1 MSWRL
6 RAGTGGLDLFSESS
20 PGQIVLW
27 TLASRPDKEWGEQ
40 HRHCLLVT
48 ISILMRLKRD
58 DIRKRSRSARSMSL
72 HSDMI
77 LYWVSALT
85 VFSGLANAVAHTCR
99 YRRGSA
105 VSRGIWRSCTSVA
118 DSNKDSGFF
127 HLWLLS
133 FLASES
139 FWNHAVGRQKKKEN
153 HESSGKFYRSTLGYY
168 FFSRIS

>member
-1 MSWRL
+1 M
-6 RAGTGGLDLFSESS
+6 
-20 PGQIVLW
+20 LW
-27 TLASRPDKEWGEQ
+27 TLASRTDKEWEEQ
-40 HRHCLLVT
+40 PWRCLLGT

-58 DIRKRSRSARSMSL
+58 DIRKRSRSARFMSP
-72 HSDMI
+72 HSDMM
-77 LYWVSALT
+77 LYWVSAPT
-85 VFSGLANAVAHTCR
+85 VISGLANAVARTCR

-105 VSRGIWRSCTSVA
+105 VSRGIWRSCTSPGV

-153 HESSGKFYRSTLGYY
+153 HESSGKYYRSKLGYY